1 MTTTTSTMNILIN
14 DKPCTLPEGALL
26 ADALAVLQAVP
37 PFAVAVNREFV
48 PRSAYATHPL
58 HADDRVEVIRPV
70 TGG

>member
-1 MTTTTSTMNILIN
+1 MTTNVLIN
-14 DKPCTLPEGALL
+14 DKPF
-26 ADALAVLQAVP
+26 ALAERATLLDAIAAIEAVP

-58 HADDRVEVIRPV
+58 QADDRVEVIRPV

>member
-1 MTTTTSTMNILIN
+1 MTMNILIN

-48 PRSAYATHPL
+48 PRSAYAARALQP
-58 HADDRVEVIRPV
+58 DDRIEVIRPV